1 MVTKGTAFKLADT
14 KDKTMQPAS
23 LEPGMYL
30 MNIVAASTVN
40 QLIYQTVAPSKFSI
54 EQGMFIEP
62 IRLDR
67 NGFA

>member
-1 MVTKGTAFKLADT
+1 MFSRSSSKTKNWIYGKC
-14 KDKTMQPAS
+14 
-23 LEPGMYL
+23 
-30 MNIVAASTVN
+30 STVN